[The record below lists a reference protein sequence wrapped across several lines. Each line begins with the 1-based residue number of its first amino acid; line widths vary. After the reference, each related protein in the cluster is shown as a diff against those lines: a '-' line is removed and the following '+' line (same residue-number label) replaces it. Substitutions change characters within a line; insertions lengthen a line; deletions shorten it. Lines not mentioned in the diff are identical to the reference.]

1 MGKKKVVKPSK
12 ESLLKER
19 DKIEEKLTKG
29 EVIKFKEKIDRGRI
43 YIKSSYNNMLITL
56 TDIKGNVIFWTSAG
70 KLSFKGTKK
79 GTPFAATKVAESASA
94 MINKMKIKEIEI
106 FIKGIGQGREA
117 ALRGL
122 AHRGINI
129 VRIKDVTPI
138 PHNGCRPRK
147 ARRV

>member
-29 EVIKFKEKIDRGRI
+29 EAIKFKKQIDRGRI

>member
-29 EVIKFKEKIDRGRI
+29 EAVKVKKRITNGRV
-43 YIKSSYNNMLITL
+43 YIKSSYNNTVITL
-56 TDIKGNVIFWTSAG
+56 TDEKGDVLFWTSAG
-70 KLSFKGTKK
+70 RISFRGTKK
-79 GTPFAATKVAESASA
+79 GTPFAAAKVAESASVV
-94 MINKMKIKEIEI
+94 INKMKIESVEI
-106 FIKGIGQGREA
+106 FVKGIGQGREA